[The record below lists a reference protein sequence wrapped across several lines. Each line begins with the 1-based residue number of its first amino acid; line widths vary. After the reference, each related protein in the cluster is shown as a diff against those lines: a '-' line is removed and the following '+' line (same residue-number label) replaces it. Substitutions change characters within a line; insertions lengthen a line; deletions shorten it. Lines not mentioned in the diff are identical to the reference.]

1 MAFYLRDILFQK
13 FWLFFPQSQHFCV
26 RDISKLLAS
35 LCDKNDL
42 SEEAGECI
50 TKKNISKTD
59 IFHGRT
65 FVKFPLDLGASIGAG
80 LLKGE
85 GILYFAQ
92 SKAED
97 STPKDFVGIKEKKV
111 SRVKDW

>member
-1 MAFYLRDILFQK
+1 M
-13 FWLFFPQSQHFCV
+13 
-26 RDISKLLAS
+26 AS
-35 LCDKNDL
+35 LSDKNDL

-50 TKKNISKTD
+50 TKKTISKTD

-65 FVKFPLDLGASIGAG
+65 FVRLPLDLGARIGAG

-85 GILYFAQ
+85 GILYFTQ

-97 STPKDFVGIKEKKV
+97 SIPKDFVGIKEKK
-111 SRVKDW
+111 